1 VLSYLRDGR
10 AAVWTLSRP
19 PVNAIDVEWVSD
31 LHQAL
36 DEIADKSGVS
46 VLLVRSDLK
55 VFCGGANLN
64 LIRNSFASAEGADAM
79 IVSIRGIQDLY
90 TRIEQLPQATV
101 AEINGAA
108 MGGGLELALSCDLRI
123 AAREAKMGLPEAGL
137 GLLPGAGGT
146 QRLTRLCGP
155 GVARRLILGGEAV
168 DGVTAEALGIVQWAV
183 PRDELAAHAEELVG
197 RLSTIPAQALA
208 ECKRCMLDHFDPDR
222 DGYETEL
229 DGTRRLLDNPETRSR
244 VASFLDKAGR

>member
-1 VLSYLRDGR
+1 MLSYLQDGR
-10 AAVWTLSRP
+10 VAVWTLSRP
-19 PVNAIDVEWVSD
+19 PVNAIDDEWLSD
-31 LHQAL
+31 LHKAL
-36 DEIADKSGVS
+36 DEISDKGGVS

-64 LIRNSFASAEGADAM
+64 LIRASFASAEGADAM

-90 TRIEQLPQATV
+90 TRIERLPQVTV

-108 MGGGLELALSCDLRI
+108 MGGGLELALSCDFRI
-123 AAREAKMGLPEAGL
+123 AAHEARMALPESGL

-155 GVARRLILGGEAV
+155 GVSRRLILRAEAV
-168 DGVTAEALGIVQWAV
+168 DGATAEALGIVQWAV
-183 PRDELAAHAEELVG
+183 PRDELAARAGELVES
-197 RLSTIPAQALA
+197 LAAMPAQSLA

-229 DGTRRLLDNPETRSR
+229 EGTRRLLDDPETRTR
-244 VASFLDKAGR
+244 VAAFLDKVG